1 MEASLKCGSCTHMK
15 SYIDHP
21 KYGQIEIHYGK
32 NAELIEKLIIE
43 LWEQD
48 HTIPY
53 ATCELGYLEEA
64 RRRVVH
70 GYECDRHDS
79 RDRARRCPY
88 CGEALPKTVATPNQ

>member
-21 KYGQIEIHYGK
+21 KYGQIEIHYGV
-32 NAELIEKLIIE
+32 NPELISKLITE

-53 ATCELGYLEEA
+53 TACELGCLEAA
-64 RRRVVH
+64 RKCAAH
-70 GYECDRHDS
+70 GYECDRYDS
-79 RDRARRCPY
+79 RDKAIHCPY
-88 CGEALPKTVATPNQ
+88 CGEALPKQW